1 MTCLYLSWDQ
11 CTMSILFTAITNCLM
26 PIDLE
31 EHNNRSRSV
40 FVCPSSSFTV
50 VAQQHKDV
58 NRDLPNQD
66 QMFFGLTTTYKTRC
80 KFILSCGHDQQSH
93 VRLTGTTDHVWY
105 EIFVACTIKRTTEQ
119 QNNKEQK
126 KRNIETH
133 CPIVCV
139 SYFLQPVNKDQT
151 INTSSN
157 TFFPHFFSYPVH
169 PTTPL
174 DGWVD

>member
-1 MTCLYLSWDQ
+1 
-11 CTMSILFTAITNCLM
+11 M

-93 VRLTGTTDHVWY
+93 VRLAPLIMFGMKSLWP
-105 EIFVACTIKRTTEQ
+105 ARSKEQ
-119 QNNKEQK
+119 QNNRTTKNKRKE
-126 KRNIETH
+126 
-133 CPIVCV
+133 
-139 SYFLQPVNKDQT
+139 
-151 INTSSN
+151 TSKHIAQLFASVI
-157 TFFPHFFSYPVH
+157 FFN
-169 PTTPL
+169 L
-174 DGWVD
+174 

>member
-50 VAQQHKDV
+50 VAQQHKDE

-105 EIFVACTIKRTTEQ
+105 EIFVACTIKKTTEQ
-119 QNNKEQK
+119 QRTKEK
-126 KRNIETH
+126 KHRNTLPN
-133 CPIVCV
+133 CLRQLFSSTCKQR
-139 SYFLQPVNKDQT
+139 SNDQ
-151 INTSSN
+151 
-157 TFFPHFFSYPVH
+157 HFFQH
-169 PTTPL
+169 FLPTLFFLPGASNNTT
-174 DGWVD
+174 